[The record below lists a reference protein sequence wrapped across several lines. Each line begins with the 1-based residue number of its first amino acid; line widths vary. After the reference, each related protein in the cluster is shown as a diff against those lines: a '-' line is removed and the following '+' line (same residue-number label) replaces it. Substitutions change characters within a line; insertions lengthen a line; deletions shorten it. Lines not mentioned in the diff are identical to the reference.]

1 MTNAAA
7 LKRSVSIFLLAGIS
21 VLSPAVAVAEDRT
34 NPTTPGPDT
43 LIFADGEKLIGHLL
57 RSTGNSVMFH
67 SDMAGDVTAEWKDIK
82 ELKSTQ
88 KFAVVE
94 KGVKLHTN
102 ENDAKIPQGSVS
114 LVDGNL
120 LVQTA
125 GEPTPF
131 ILPLSQTADVI
142 DQATFERVVLSRPAW
157 YQNWK
162 GTATV
167 GVAIVNA
174 TQVSQSY
181 TSAINFARDLPGE
194 SWMDPESRTSLL
206 FTSSYG
212 QLKQPNTPTLKTSIF
227 HAQAERDRYFAPR
240 VFVFAAANFDHDY
253 SQGLD
258 LQQTYSSGVGWSV
271 IKTDLEQLDLRAA
284 IGYED
289 QKFFFATQNQHLFS
303 GVFSEA
309 YNRKFRNKIVLHQD
323 FSTTPAW
330 SNLDAVSATGDL
342 NLTIPVMKR
351 MNFTFG
357 VADTYL
363 NNPSPGFRKNSFQ
376 FTSGITYV
384 QP

>member
-1 MTNAAA
+1 MINAISI
-7 LKRSVSIFLLAGIS
+7 KQTVSILIFAGIS
-21 VLSPAVAVAEDRT
+21 VLSPALAPAQDIT
-34 NPTTPGPDT
+34 TATTPGPDT
-43 LIFADGEKLIGHLL
+43 LIFVDGEKLIGHLL
-57 RSTGNSVMFH
+57 RSTGNTVVFH
-67 SDMAGDVTAEWKDIK
+67 SDMAGDVTVDWSKIK
-82 ELKSTQ
+82 ELQSNQ

-94 KGVKLHTN
+94 KGTKLHTN
-102 ENDAKIPQGSVS
+102 ENDAKIPQGTVS
-114 LVDGNL
+114 LEDGSL
-120 LVQTA
+120 RVQPNGGA
-125 GEPTPF
+125 APM
-131 ILPLSQTADVI
+131 ILPLTQTADVI
-142 DQATFERVVLSRPAW
+142 DETTFERVVLSRPTW

-167 GVAIVNA
+167 GVSIVNA

-181 TSAINFARDLPGE
+181 TSAINFARDIPGE

-212 QLKQPNTPTLKTSIF
+212 ELKQPDTPTVKTSIF
-227 HAQAERDRYFAPR
+227 HAQAERDRYFTR
-240 VFVFAAANFDHDY
+240 RMFVFAAANFDHDY

-258 LQQTYSSGVGWSV
+258 LQQTYSSGVGWSA
-271 IKTDLEQLDLRAA
+271 IKTDFEQLDLRAA

-289 QKFFFATQNQHLFS
+289 QKFFLATQNQHLFS

-330 SNLDAVSATGDL
+330 SNLNAVSATGDL
-342 NLTIPVMKR
+342 SLTIPVMKR
-351 MNFTFG
+351 LNFTFG

-376 FTSGITYV
+376 FTSGISYV
-384 QP
+384 QQ